1 MGSRQDGPRGA
12 DETPADRTLPEA
24 VVAPVGP
31 LAADVASE
39 PPAGG
44 VPLDPEVLAREAAVT
59 AARQVEDRVRAG
71 LLRWLVLLLGGIT
84 AGLFAN
90 RGDLAPF
97 LCFAALFALLCAWD
111 TRDRALTGEPAADAV
126 LMPGEM
132 GSVLRFL
139 VPPLTPLLAAA
150 FYAGIAG
157 YAVSLPST
165 PGRALAIAWCA
176 GASLACLALA
186 LPPVSRLAARIL
198 TPYAP
203 ASHVAR
209 LTATLA
215 LFVLLLPVPV
225 RLLVND
231 LGGLFPEGD
240 QPLVESGGLVIQLI
254 GELAIALAAV
264 GLWLSRDARATR
276 DRLGLHRMG
285 LRHWGIAVLGLVAV
299 TGVNGGLEW
308 LERTWFPDLWRVD
321 QAMSEQIVG
330 NLGLPTLLLLGLS
343 AGVGEEVLVRGAL
356 QPRSG
361 ILWASV
367 IFGAAHVQYT
377 WFGILVIVLLGVTLG
392 LIRRFANT
400 TTAIV
405 VHGLY
410 DVLAAFGTGP

>member
-12 DETPADRTLPEA
+12 DETPADRTHPEA
-24 VVAPVGP
+24 GDVPVEP
-31 LAADVASE
+31 LVADVPGE
-39 PPAGG
+39 PPAGDASIELEF
-44 VPLDPEVLAREAAVT
+44 VARDEAVK
-59 AARQVEDRVRAG
+59 AAWQVEDRVRAG
-71 LLRWLVLLLGGIT
+71 LFRWLALLVGGIG
-84 AGLFAN
+84 AGAFAG

-97 LCFAALFALLCAWD
+97 LCFAALFALFSAWD
-111 TRDRALTGEPAADAV
+111 ARERALTGEPAADAV
-126 LMPGEM
+126 LKPRDL
-132 GSVLRFL
+132 GSLLRLF
-139 VPPLTPLLAAA
+139 VPPLVPLIGAV
-150 FYAGIAG
+150 FYAWLAS
-157 YAVSLPST
+157 YAQGLP
-165 PGRALAIAWCA
+165 RAPERAMAIAWCA

-186 LPPVSRLAARIL
+186 LPPVSRFASRLITRSSAG
-198 TPYAP
+198 
-203 ASHVAR
+203 SHVAR
-209 LTATLA
+209 LTAALA
-215 LFVLLLPVPV
+215 VFVLLLPVPL
-225 RLLVND
+225 RLLIND
-231 LGGLFPEGD
+231 LTELFPEGGE
-240 QPLVESGGLVIQLI
+240 PLVDAGGLVTQLI

-264 GLWLSRDARATR
+264 GLWLSRDARATW
-276 DRLGLHRMG
+276 DRLGLHLMR
-285 LRHWGIAVLGLVAV
+285 LRHWGIAVLGLAAV

-308 LERTWFPDLWRVD
+308 VERTWLPDLWRLD

-361 ILWASV
+361 ILWASL